1 MNQTTLK
8 NIYSFE
14 GKGLHTGKFAKAS
27 LKPAGADT
35 GIVIVRTDLGGARI
49 PALASSVA
57 STRRS
62 TLLRCG
68 KAKAGTVEHVMS
80 ALTGLGVDNAVI
92 ELDGPEMPILDGSAA
107 PYVAAISRD
116 GLQTLDAPRRWVEVK
131 KEIIVRGS
139 HGSWIKITP
148 AVEPSYEITIDFP
161 SRFPGKQTVSYRE
174 GDDYSSEIAPCRTF
188 CFLREVWP
196 MLVLGLARGGD
207 VENAIVI
214 VDRKVPGWR
223 LKCMAKMLGQPCLEV
238 RPEGYLSNIT
248 LHFPD
253 ECGRHK
259 LLDVIGDLRL
269 GGGLLKARVE
279 AYKPGH
285 ALNTAAA
292 KAIFNQI

>member
-1 MNQTTLK
+1 
-8 NIYSFE
+8 
-14 GKGLHTGKFAKAS
+14 
-27 LKPAGADT
+27 
-35 GIVIVRTDLGGARI
+35 
-49 PALASSVA
+49 
-57 STRRS
+57 
-62 TLLRCG
+62 
-68 KAKAGTVEHVMS
+68 
-80 ALTGLGVDNAVI
+80 
-92 ELDGPEMPILDGSAA
+92 
-107 PYVAAISRD
+107 
-116 GLQTLDAPRRWVEVK
+116 
-131 KEIIVRGS
+131 
-139 HGSWIKITP
+139 
-148 AVEPSYEITIDFP
+148 
-161 SRFPGKQTVSYRE
+161 
-174 GDDYSSEIAPCRTF
+174 
-188 CFLREVWP
+188 